1 MGRVACVSVAAFP
14 LQLLLRR
21 HPGWAELPAAVV
33 SEDKPQGEILW
44 VNRAARSGGV
54 LPGQRYAVGLA
65 LVPGLRAGEISNDE
79 VRDVR
84 ERILECLWRFTP
96 DVETAPEE
104 GVFWL
109 SAAGLERLHPS
120 LERWARALREELS
133 RTLTLRAVVVVGFS
147 RFGTYAVARS
157 RRENRVFV
165 SEEEERTAAGSV
177 ALRLLDLD
185 PELRDLLA
193 KLGITTVAGFVAL
206 PAGDLLARFDER
218 AHRLHRLATGE
229 LAPPLQPTAY
239 VEPLIERLILD
250 DPETDHTRLLF
261 GMKRMLH
268 PLLAALVRRAWVLAA
283 LHVRLV
289 LDRRLGT
296 LTAELRPAVPTLEGN
311 EILDLVRLRLES
323 MTLAAGVAE
332 VELEADGVPAT
343 KEQLGLFTL
352 DGVAGSA
359 SARDHRDHAEQPA
372 ERFHAR
378 SLSSPGASGAA
389 SSEARRL
396 GGGAPQKPRFLR
408 GGGLEQPPEETSA
421 SGRGSAKDST
431 PLIQPRR
438 DLAAANRA
446 LARLRA
452 EVGEQAVVRA
462 VLRAGHLPEASFAWE
477 PLDAVRAPRVVTVSR
492 LPRPLV
498 RHVYAKPIPL
508 PAVPRALRDD
518 GWLVRGPSHG
528 AVTKLVGPHILS
540 GGWWIREIH
549 REYLFALTTRGAL
562 LWVFYDRRRRRFFLH
577 GEVS

>member
-1 MGRVACVSVAAFP
+1 MACVSVAAFP

-44 VNRAARSGGV
+44 VNRAARSGGI

-79 VRDVR
+79 VRDAR
-84 ERILECLWRFTP
+84 TRILECLWRFTP

-109 SAAGLERLHPS
+109 GATGLERLHPS

-133 RTLTLRAVVVVGFS
+133 RTLALRAVVVVGFS

-157 RRENRVFV
+157 RRENQVFA
-165 SEEEERTAAGSV
+165 SEVEERAAAGEV

-193 KLGITTVAGFVAL
+193 KLGITTVAGFLSL

-229 LAPPLQPTAY
+229 LAPPLQPIAY
-239 VEPLIERLILD
+239 VEPLIERLVLD
-250 DPETDHTRLLF
+250 DPESDHTRLLF
-261 GMKRMLH
+261 GVKRMLH

-289 LDRRLGT
+289 LDRRQGT
-296 LTAELRPAVPTLEGN
+296 HTAELRPAVPTLEVT

-332 VELEADGVPAT
+332 IELEADGVPAT
-343 KEQLGLFTL
+343 KEQLGLFT
-352 DGVAGSA
+352 
-359 SARDHRDHAEQPA
+359 
-372 ERFHAR
+372 
-378 SLSSPGASGAA
+378 
-389 SSEARRL
+389 
-396 GGGAPQKPRFLR
+396 
-408 GGGLEQPPEETSA
+408 
-421 SGRGSAKDST
+421 
-431 PLIQPRR
+431 IQPRR

-452 EVGEQAVVRA
+452 EIGEQAVVRA

-477 PLDAVRAPRVVTVSR
+477 PIDSVRAPRAIAVSR

-498 RHVYAKPIPL
+498 RHVYAKPVPL